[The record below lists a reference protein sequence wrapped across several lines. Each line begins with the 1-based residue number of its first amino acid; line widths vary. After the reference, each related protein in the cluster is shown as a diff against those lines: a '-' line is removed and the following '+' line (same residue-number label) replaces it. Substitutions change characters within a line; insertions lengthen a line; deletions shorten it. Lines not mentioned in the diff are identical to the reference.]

1 MDVKIDILEKREE
14 IDEGRGHESYIDYYN
29 NVWATPIDLYG
40 NEIYAALNAK
50 LENTVVFEVRYC
62 KKTKA
67 LQAHCKKYVIRYE
80 NELYD
85 IYHVSLKKN
94 DKTTVLIK
102 ANRID

>member
-14 IDEGRGHESYIDYYN
+14 IDDGRGHVDYTDYYN

-40 NEIYAALNAK
+40 NEIYEALNAK
-50 LENTVVFEVRYC
+50 LENTIVFEVKYC
-62 KKTKA
+62 RKVKA

-80 NELYD
+80 GELYD

-94 DKTTVLIK
+94 EKRTVLIK
-102 ANRID
+102 ANRQS